1 MRRLWLTMVMVFS
14 VVFVFGQQ
22 SAEDYYLYKFEREEV
37 TEFSVATDTLLFYRA
52 VQHRQDLYDNIADFR
67 FDFVD
72 YSRRGLSYSSR
83 NLMVDGVK
91 LRRSSISTLN
101 RLGLSHRA
109 YAGLGRGDMGSGGV
123 AGEDNFSTMESVP
136 VSGGNVGLF
145 LSGRGYLG
153 EVRSTLNYLMDGGWS
168 MSLHLTAKAGND
180 CYVKGVYNDA
190 VDAGL
195 RLSKEGVWG
204 GRLSVLALCAV
215 GDRGLRSGSTEE
227 AYTLIGNKMYNPW
240 WGEYDGRVRNSR
252 YRRDLLPFVMSSYE
266 KRLGDMTTMCV
277 AIGGECG
284 KRAYS
289 SLGWYDAMTPLPDNY
304 RYMPSYFADEEL
316 AMEIADEW
324 RTGNSGVTQVNW
336 ADMYAQNRRSSRGA
350 IYALEERVE
359 RQARVEAVARFSSE
373 IGSCL
378 KFDYGIRASVNS
390 SRHYKQM
397 ADLLGAAYC
406 LDVDYYLLDDDTFSR
421 NMQNDLRRPNRRVG
435 EGDRFS
441 YDYALVAQEL
451 TADVGVRYHRDRWQ
465 MDFDLTLGGE
475 RIYRRG
481 YYEKELFPGVGSYG
495 RSRMS
500 KFAPYA
506 VKFKGGYAFSA
517 QHYLEVATA
526 VVTQSPLAK
535 DLFLNPLYNNR
546 IVDNPGLER
555 NFAADVNY
563 RYAAKN
569 LELDISSYLLLSD
582 RGREVVRA
590 YDDLSAVYCDVDI
603 RGIGILRCGVEAA
616 ARVWLS
622 SSLRAELAT
631 SVGRYVYSRNPI
643 VSHYQDA
650 DNSVVCSES
659 ESYMDDCRVG
669 GTPNYMAT
677 AALHYFNYRSWSA
690 SLGVNY
696 AGGRYVD
703 ASFIRRTE
711 RVVRQG
717 AVSQQMYDK
726 FLSQQRLDDA
736 MTVDASLSKWFRLGK
751 SRLSATLSVKNIFN
765 KRDIVYGGYEVSRIR
780 NYRSG
785 AQRVYA
791 PQSDVLSYAYGRT
804 FRGVISWKF

>member
-1 MRRLWLTMVMVFS
+1 M
-14 VVFVFGQQ
+14 G
-22 SAEDYYLYKFEREEV
+22 
-37 TEFSVATDTLLFYRA
+37 
-52 VQHRQDLYDNIADFR
+52 
-67 FDFVD
+67 
-72 YSRRGLSYSSR
+72 YSRRGLSYSER
-83 NLMVDGVK
+83 NLLVDGLG
-91 LRRSSISTLN
+91 LRRSHISTLN

-109 YAGLGRGDMGSGGV
+109 YAGLGGGDMGLGGV
-123 AGEDNFSTMESVP
+123 AGEDCFSTMEGAP

-153 EVRSTLNYLMDGGWS
+153 GVRSTLNYLMDDGWS

-190 VDAGL
+190 IDAGV

-204 GRLSVLALCAV
+204 GKLSVMALCEV
-215 GDRGLRSGSTEE
+215 GDKGLRSGSTEE
-227 AYTLIGNKMYNPW
+227 AFTLTGNRMYNPS

-266 KRLGDMTTMCV
+266 KRLGERTTMLL

-284 KRAYS
+284 KWSYS
-289 SLGWYDAMTPLPDNY
+289 ALGWYDAMTPQPDNY
-304 RYMPSYFADEEL
+304 RYMPSYFADEDL
-316 AMEIADEW
+316 AMEVADEW
-324 RTGNSGVTQVNW
+324 RFGNRDVTQVNW

-350 IYALEERVE
+350 VYALEERVE
-359 RQARVEAVARFSSE
+359 RVARAEAVARFSSDV
-373 IGSCL
+373 SPNL
-378 KFDYGIRASVNS
+378 KFNYGIRASLNS

-421 NMQNDLRRPNRRVG
+421 NMQNDLRQPNRRVG

-441 YDYALVAQEL
+441 YDYALVTQCV

-495 RSRMS
+495 RSRMC
-500 KFAPYA
+500 KFSPY
-506 VKFKGGYAFSA
+506 VVRFKGGYAFSA
-517 QHYLEVATA
+517 QHYLEAAATVA
-526 VVTQSPLAK
+526 TQSPLAK

-546 IVDNPGLER
+546 ILDNLELER
-555 NFAADVNY
+555 NLAAEINY
-563 RYAAKN
+563 RYNSKN
-569 LELDISSYLLLSD
+569 LELDISSYMLLSD
-582 RGREVVRA
+582 GGREVVRA
-590 YDDLSAVYCDVDI
+590 YDDLSATYCDVDV

-616 ARVWLS
+616 ARVWLT
-622 SSLRAELAT
+622 SSLRGEVAA
-631 SVGRYVYSRNPI
+631 SVGRYIYSRNPV

-650 DNSVVCSES
+650 DNSVVCSGS
-659 ESYMDDCRVG
+659 ESYMDGCRVG
-669 GTPNYMAT
+669 GVPHYMAT
-677 AALHYFNYRSWSA
+677 AMLHYFNYRSWSA

-696 AGGRYVD
+696 AGGRYVKP
-703 ASFIRRTE
+703 SFMRRTE

-726 FLSQQRLDDA
+726 FLAQQRLDDA
-736 MTVDASLSKWFRLGK
+736 MTVDASLSKWFKVGK

-765 KRDIVYGGYEVSRIR
+765 KKDIVYGGYEVSRIR

-791 PQSDVLSYAYGRT
+791 PQSDVLSYAYART
-804 FRGVISWKF
+804 FYGVVSWKF